1 MSDIEIKR
9 VKRGRPK
16 KPIVEEII
24 IYEDKVTRM
33 PRGRPRT
40 VNITDK
46 KAYNKT
52 YYESNKDKHTGDY
65 YCAKCN
71 LICSVSNKSRHN
83 QRYHSEILTPL
94 CDSLIDALNDMINTV
109 V

>member
-1 MSDIEIKR
+1 MNDIEIKR

-16 KPIVEEII
+16 KPIVEEIV
-24 IYEDKVTRM
+24 IYEDEVKRM
-33 PRGRPRT
+33 PRGRPRS

-65 YCAKCN
+65 LCHKCN

-83 QRYHSEILTPL
+83 QRYHAGEILTPI
-94 CDSLIDALNDMINTV
+94 CDALYKELNDLV
-109 V
+109 L